1 MADLHPSDTAQAG
14 AEAIKHESATVMHL
28 WKDNAGRMLR
38 ANERVM
44 HGMMSAI
51 KLEIEF
57 GQQLVEHRINTFKE
71 ASQADKPAAAGQ
83 TMVDRYLQEMERLT
97 TTMREVSEEMRKSF
111 GEATKIIFDRQEQNI
126 HEAVAASAPVQA
138 AKFAAKAKAETP
150 KAEFILP
157 KTDAESDA

>member
-1 MADLHPSDTAQAG
+1 
-14 AEAIKHESATVMHL
+14 
-28 WKDNAGRMLR
+28 
-38 ANERVM
+38 
-44 HGMMSAI
+44 
-51 KLEIEF
+51 
-57 GQQLVEHRINTFKE
+57 
-71 ASQADKPAAAGQ
+71 
-83 TMVDRYLQEMERLT
+83 MVDRYLQEMERLT

-150 KAEFILP
+150 KAESILP